1 MGGMGLQT
9 AVYILTYLGACIYN
23 INNNE
28 YILRTDFLILKEHW
42 RYLCLHLHLKLHVCL
57 LSHFSCIQL
66 FVTPWTVAHL
76 APLSVG
82 FSRQEYCSGLPFPSP
97 GDLPDSGLEPSSLAS
112 PVSSGG
118 LFTTSAT
125 WEFLH
130 LYPHLLLSH
139 LRSHGILSIPL
150 SSLSQKSSVVPQ
162 LPFENS
168 CLGPVVTQLNS
179 HSKEVH
185 QEQIAL
191 ENQLEQPC
199 PVTMLRPPSRFLSQ
213 WVTSSAKIFPLNV
226 SFLLLVIDV

>member
-1 MGGMGLQT
+1 MGLQT

-28 YILRTDFLILKEHW
+28 YILLTDFFNIKRALEVPMSTFTSKTTCLPAKSLQLYPTLCDPMDCSPSGSSVRGILKARILQW
-42 RYLCLHLHLKLHVCL
+42 
-57 LSHFSCIQL
+57 
-66 FVTPWTVAHL
+66 VAI
-76 APLSVG
+76 S
-82 FSRQEYCSGLPFPSP
+82 FSRG
-97 GDLPDSGLEPSSLAS
+97 SSWLRDGTLISLS

-130 LYPHLLLSH
+130 LYPHLLFSH
-139 LRSHGILSIPL
+139 LGSHGILSIPL

-168 CLGPVVTQLNS
+168 CLGPVLTQLNS
-179 HSKEVH
+179 HSKDIH

-191 ENQLEQPC
+191 ENQLEQLC
-199 PVTMLRPPSRFLSQ
+199 PVTMLRSPQDSCHSG
-213 WVTSSAKIFPLNV
+213 WPLLQR
-226 SFLLLVIDV
+226 SFLWMFHSYSLS